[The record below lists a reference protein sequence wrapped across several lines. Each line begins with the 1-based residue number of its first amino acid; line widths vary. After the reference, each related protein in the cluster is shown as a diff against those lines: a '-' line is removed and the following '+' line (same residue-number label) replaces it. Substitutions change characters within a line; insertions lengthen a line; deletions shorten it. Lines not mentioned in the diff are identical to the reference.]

1 MVKFILIFLVFVG
14 LIILGPFLSNNQ
26 GFVHIEAFGYI
37 VEMSVISLI
46 ICVSIFLMIVW
57 VLEYLFKKIFRI
69 KNKFSNYLI
78 SSKLRELNKA
88 IFEGLNY
95 FVFEEFSDTLKSL
108 DKQNKETKKDIY
120 ANLLSYYSAVNLS
133 DVNIALNALNNL
145 EQIGVADNILQVLRI
160 RMYLYVHDYQS
171 AFNIVSAIRTTEKK
185 HTKIFSKFYYQSLVG
200 LGRFDLIEK
209 NSQEFLNN
217 GVMRTEDYNKY
228 VVDPIINQ
236 ISNLKDIFVIEK
248 FYNSL
253 AKSLKE
259 NILIKLT
266 YADELYKA
274 EEKSKALNIVLDL
287 FKNNL
292 DHSLIYQGLSQWK
305 SSDLKI
311 IEFLE
316 KQRIKLLSTNEV
328 DLDLNIALAH
338 LYVGEGRLKEAND
351 LYINLLQKFPSK
363 ELYARY
369 GYCQFIGSVK

>member
-160 RMYLYVHDYQS
+160 RMYLYVHDCQS

-248 FYNSL
+248 LYNSL

>member
-228 VVDPIINQ
+228 VVDTIINQ

-248 FYNSL
+248 LYNSL

>member
-171 AFNIVSAIRTTEKK
+171 AFNIVSAIRTTEKR

>member
-248 FYNSL
+248 LYNSL